1 MCHRPDAAYYLIEE
15 AWKDVMSKQI
25 AVPEI
30 GRIAVVLP
38 HQVGSEVVVR
48 DAIALVGIL

>member
-1 MCHRPDAAYYLIEE
+1 MGHRSDAAYYLIEE
-15 AWKDVMSKQI
+15 ARKDVMSKQI

-30 GRIAVVLP
+30 GRIVVVLP

-48 DAIALVGIL
+48 DAVALVGTL